1 MKNFSTRI
9 KLLLFPLMFIIV
21 VIVSGVVYS
30 YFSNYVNVR
39 GNIAIQTENFI
50 QQLLKGRISVYQ
62 FLRAPTEVNKQ
73 KVIDNFKALDESV
86 LELKAKLVFPKNIEL
101 SNEILVSSKEYVN
114 NFNIVVSKIIEN
126 QNNGIKEETEEIKN
140 TIPEQK
146 QESNRNEE
154 KQINNISNKN
164 ETKTNDVIEQ
174 VPEVD
179 DEYNNLVNFVDYKAD
194 EFNKCHTD
202 SIDVALS
209 DTDNIRNTSCKQFAY
224 NGKLVGYKIQVF
236 YNDGTYKYYK

>member
-1 MKNFSTRI
+1 MLRKIF
-9 KLLLFPLMFIIV
+9 KVFL
-21 VIVSGVVYS
+21 VIVFIGFISAY
-30 YFSNYVNVR
+30 VR
-39 GNIAIQTENFI
+39 GVHYNSNKLKSDKSVVQENIETKKQNIIDEELISSIINDNESKEEVKENNT
-50 QQLLKGRISVYQ
+50 S
-62 FLRAPTEVNKQ
+62 NN
-73 KVIDNFKALDESV
+73 KVINN
-86 LELKAKLVFPKNIEL
+86 KN
-101 SNEILVSSKEYVN
+101 
-114 NFNIVVSKIIEN
+114 
-126 QNNGIKEETEEIKN
+126 EEIKN

-146 QESNRNEE
+146 QESNQNEE

-179 DEYNNLVNFVDYKAD
+179 DEYNNLVNFIDYKAD

-224 NGKLVGYKIQVF
+224 NGKLVGYKIQIF

>member
-1 MKNFSTRI
+1 MLRKIF
-9 KLLLFPLMFIIV
+9 KVFL
-21 VIVSGVVYS
+21 VIVFIGFISAY
-30 YFSNYVNVR
+30 VR
-39 GNIAIQTENFI
+39 GIHYNSNKLKSDKSVAQENIETEKQNI
-50 QQLLKGRISVYQ
+50 IDEELISSIINDNESKE
-62 FLRAPTEVNKQ
+62 EVKENNTSNN
-73 KVIDNFKALDESV
+73 KVINN
-86 LELKAKLVFPKNIEL
+86 KN
-101 SNEILVSSKEYVN
+101 
-114 NFNIVVSKIIEN
+114 
-126 QNNGIKEETEEIKN
+126 EEIKN

-146 QESNRNEE
+146 QESNQNEE

-164 ETKTNDVIEQ
+164 ET
-174 VPEVD
+174 
-179 DEYNNLVNFVDYKAD
+179 NFVDYKAD

>member
-1 MKNFSTRI
+1 MIMNLKKKLKKN
-9 KLLLFPLMFIIV
+9 
-21 VIVSGVVYS
+21 
-30 YFSNYVNVR
+30 N
-39 GNIAIQTENFI
+39 
-50 QQLLKGRISVYQ
+50 
-62 FLRAPTEVNKQ
+62 
-73 KVIDNFKALDESV
+73 KVINN
-86 LELKAKLVFPKNIEL
+86 KN
-101 SNEILVSSKEYVN
+101 
-114 NFNIVVSKIIEN
+114 
-126 QNNGIKEETEEIKN
+126 EEIKN

-146 QESNRNEE
+146 QESNQNEE

-202 SIDVALS
+202 SIGVALS

>member
-1 MKNFSTRI
+1 MLRKILKVF
-9 KLLLFPLMFIIV
+9 L
-21 VIVSGVVYS
+21 VIVFIGFISAY
-30 YFSNYVNVR
+30 VR
-39 GNIAIQTENFI
+39 GIHYNSNKLKSDKSVAQENIETEKQNI
-50 QQLLKGRISVYQ
+50 IDEELISSIINDSESKE
-62 FLRAPTEVNKQ
+62 EVKENNTSNN
-73 KVIDNFKALDESV
+73 KVI
-86 LELKAKLVFPKNIEL
+86 
-101 SNEILVSSKEYVN
+101 N
-114 NFNIVVSKIIEN
+114 N
-126 QNNGIKEETEEIKN
+126 Q
-140 TIPEQK
+140 
-146 QESNRNEE
+146 NEE

-179 DEYNNLVNFVDYKAD
+179 DKYNNLVNFVDYKAD

>member
-1 MKNFSTRI
+1 MEENKN
-9 KLLLFPLMFIIV
+9 
-21 VIVSGVVYS
+21 
-30 YFSNYVNVR
+30 
-39 GNIAIQTENFI
+39 
-50 QQLLKGRISVYQ
+50 
-62 FLRAPTEVNKQ
+62 
-73 KVIDNFKALDESV
+73 
-86 LELKAKLVFPKNIEL
+86 
-101 SNEILVSSKEYVN
+101 
-114 NFNIVVSKIIEN
+114 
-126 QNNGIKEETEEIKN
+126 EEIKN

-146 QESNRNEE
+146 QESNQNEE

-202 SIDVALS
+202 SIGVALS